1 MRCFSFITCLLFSSF
16 LLPANNWETSP
27 AELMVK
33 NGINT
38 MYNYE
43 FGNAITILDSA
54 WGIDN
59 THPVTPFVLIAA
71 KWLHTQTKEGYD
83 ASYETINSEVDA
95 TAPIYK
101 SLISQYP
108 DKAEYYLYLGSTF
121 GIRARTALAGKAWL
135 DVLYFGYQGLKYIR
149 LAQDMDETL
158 MDIYMPI
165 GLMEYFACL
174 SAPPVKWGASLMGL
188 SIDCE
193 VGLKHLEIAANE
205 SHYSWIEASNVLT
218 YAYLHIERDY
228 LKAEEVI
235 SPLVDQFLGHPYF
248 AFLKGEFLAKTNQ
261 WEALDE
267 LLPKL
272 REFASKG
279 HFLQQNECQ
288 LKLAYIEGLKSYH
301 KKDYSTAI
309 SKCNWILTNYHM
321 EFDWLKGFAYFLRAQ
336 SFGDLGQMELAVK
349 DYKEVLK
356 MDSYYPE
363 VKEARENIE
372 RIASK
377 E

>member
-1 MRCFSFITCLLFSSF
+1 MRHFSFIIFLFLSSF
-16 LLPANNWETSP
+16 LLPANNWENSP
-27 AELMVK
+27 SELMVQD
-33 NGINT
+33 GINA

-43 FGNAITILDSA
+43 FENAITILDSA
-54 WGIDN
+54 WVIDN

-83 ASYETINSEVDA
+83 ASYEKINSEVDA

-121 GIRARTALAGKAWL
+121 GIRARTALARKAWL
-135 DVLYFGYQGLKYIR
+135 DVLYFGYQGLKHIR

-158 MDIYMPI
+158 MDVYMPI

-174 SAPPVKWGASLMGL
+174 SAAPVKWGASLMGL
-188 SIDCE
+188 STDCE

-218 YAYLHIERDY
+218 YAYLHIEHDNI
-228 LKAEEVI
+228 KTEKVI
-235 SPLVDQFLGHPYF
+235 DSLVEAFPGHPYF
-248 AFLKGEFLAKTNQ
+248 AFLKGELLAKTNR

-267 LLPKL
+267 LLPEL

-279 HFLQQNECQ
+279 PFLQQNECQ

-309 SKCNWILTNYHM
+309 SKCNWILKNYHM

-349 DYKEVLK
+349 DYKKVLK

-363 VKEARENIE
+363 VAEARENIE

>member
-1 MRCFSFITCLLFSSF
+1 MTKFPFSTFLFF
-16 LLPANNWETSP
+16 LSVLFPVNNWESSP
-27 AELMVK
+27 AELMVQ
-33 NGINT
+33 NGINS

-43 FGNAITILDSA
+43 FEYSISILDSA

-71 KWLHTQTKEGYD
+71 KWLSTQTKDGYD
-83 ASYETINSEVDA
+83 ASYDIINSEVHA

-108 DKAEYYLYLGSTF
+108 DKGEYYLYLGSTF
-121 GIRARTALAGKAWL
+121 GIRARTALAGKSWL

-149 LAQDMDETL
+149 LAQDIDETL
-158 MDIYMPI
+158 LDIYMPI

-174 SAPPVKWGASLMGL
+174 SLPPVKWGASFMGI
-188 SIDCE
+188 STDCE
-193 VGLKHLEIAANE
+193 EGLKHLEIAAKE
-205 SHYSWIEASNVLT
+205 SHYSWIEASNVLA
-218 YAYLHIERDY
+218 YAYLHIERD
-228 LKAEEVI
+228 LVKAEHFI
-235 SPLVDQFLGHPYF
+235 SPLVDQFPGHPYF
-248 AFLKGEFLAKTNQ
+248 AFLKGEVLAKTKQ
-261 WEALDE
+261 WKALDE

-279 HFLQQNECQ
+279 PFLQKNECQ
-288 LKLAYIEGLKSYH
+288 LKLAYVEGLKSYQ
-301 KKDYSTAI
+301 KEDYSSAI
-309 SKCNWILTNYHM
+309 SKCNWILNNYHM
-321 EFDWLKGFAYFLRAQ
+321 EFDWLKGFTYFLRAQ
-336 SFGDLGQMELAVK
+336 SFEDLGKVESAIN
-349 DYKEVLK
+349 DYREVVK

-363 VKEARENIE
+363 VEEARENIL

>member
-1 MRCFSFITCLLFSSF
+1 MRYSSFIIILLFLSV
-16 LLPANNWETSP
+16 LLSANNREYSP
-27 AELMVK
+27 AELIVQD
-33 NGINT
+33 GINA

-43 FGNAITILDSA
+43 FENAITILDSA

-158 MDIYMPI
+158 MDVYMPI

-174 SAPPVKWGASLMGL
+174 SAAPVKWGASLMGL
-188 SIDCE
+188 STDCE

-235 SPLVDQFLGHPYF
+235 SPLADQFPGHPYF

-267 LLPKL
+267 LLPEL

-279 HFLQQNECQ
+279 PFLQQNECQ

-349 DYKEVLK
+349 DYKEILK

-363 VKEARENIE
+363 VEEARESIE

>member
-1 MRCFSFITCLLFSSF
+1 MRHFSFITYLLFSSF
-16 LLPANNWETSP
+16 LLPANNWETSH
-27 AELMVK
+27 AELMVQD
-33 NGINT
+33 GINA

-43 FGNAITILDSA
+43 FENAITILDSA

-71 KWLHTQTKEGYD
+71 NWLHTQTKEGYD

-158 MDIYMPI
+158 MDVYMPI

-174 SAPPVKWGASLMGL
+174 SAAPVKWGASLMGL
-188 SIDCE
+188 STDCE

-228 LKAEEVI
+228 LRAEEVI
-235 SPLVDQFLGHPYF
+235 SPLVDQFPGHPYF

-279 HFLQQNECQ
+279 SFLQQNECQ
-288 LKLAYIEGLKSYH
+288 LKLAYVEGLKAYH

-363 VKEARENIE
+363 VGEARENIE

>member
-1 MRCFSFITCLLFSSF
+1 MRYFSFITFLFLSSF
-16 LLPANNWETSP
+16 LLPANNWKTSP
-27 AELMVK
+27 AELMVQ
-33 NGINT
+33 NGINA

-43 FGNAITILDSA
+43 FENAITILDSA

-71 KWLHTQTKEGYD
+71 KWLHTQTNEGYD
-83 ASYETINSEVDA
+83 ASYDTINSEVDA

-101 SLISQYP
+101 SLISQHP
-108 DKAEYYLYLGSTF
+108 DKGEYYLYLGSTF

-158 MDIYMPI
+158 MDVYMPI

-174 SAPPVKWGASLMGL
+174 SAAPVKWGASLMGL
-188 SIDCE
+188 STDCE
-193 VGLKHLEIAANE
+193 AGLKHLEIAANE

-235 SPLVDQFLGHPYF
+235 SPLVDQFPGHPYF
-248 AFLKGEFLAKTNQ
+248 AFLKGEFLAKTKK

-267 LLPKL
+267 LLPEL

-279 HFLQQNECQ
+279 PFLQQNECQ
-288 LKLAYIEGLKSYH
+288 LKLAYVEGLKSYH
-301 KKDYSTAI
+301 RKDYSTAI

-363 VKEARENIE
+363 VGEARENID

>member
-1 MRCFSFITCLLFSSF
+1 MRYFSFITFLLFSSF
-16 LLPANNWETSP
+16 LLPANDWETSP
-27 AELMVK
+27 AELMVQD
-33 NGINT
+33 GIYA

-43 FGNAITILDSA
+43 FENAITTLDSS

-71 KWLHTQTKEGYD
+71 KWMHTQTREGYD

-101 SLISQYP
+101 SLISKYP
-108 DKAEYYLYLGSTF
+108 DKGEYYLYLGSTF

-158 MDIYMPI
+158 MDVYMPI

-174 SAPPVKWGASLMGL
+174 SAAPVKWGASFMGL
-188 SIDCE
+188 STDCE

-228 LKAEEVI
+228 IKAEEVI
-235 SPLVDQFLGHPYF
+235 YPLVEKFPGHPYF
-248 AFLKGEFLAKTNQ
+248 AFLKGEFLAKSKK

-267 LLPKL
+267 LLPEL

-279 HFLQQNECQ
+279 PFLQQNECQ

-309 SKCNWILTNYHM
+309 SKCNWILKNYHM

-349 DYKEVLK
+349 DYKKVLK

-363 VKEARENIE
+363 VAEARENIE

>member
-1 MRCFSFITCLLFSSF
+1 MRYFSFSTFLFFSPF
-16 LLPANNWETSP
+16 LLSANNWETSP
-27 AELMVK
+27 AELMVQ

-43 FGNAITILDSA
+43 FENAITTLDSA
-54 WGIDN
+54 WRIDN

-101 SLISQYP
+101 SLISKYP

-158 MDIYMPI
+158 MDVYMPI

-174 SAPPVKWGASLMGL
+174 SAAPVKWGASFMGL
-188 SIDCE
+188 STDCE

-228 LKAEEVI
+228 IKAEEVI
-235 SPLVDQFLGHPYF
+235 YPLVEKFPGHPYF
-248 AFLKGEFLAKTNQ
+248 AFLKGEFLAKSKK

-267 LLPKL
+267 LLPEL

-279 HFLQQNECQ
+279 PFLQQNECQ

-336 SFGDLGQMELAVK
+336 SFEDLGQMELAVK
-349 DYKEVLK
+349 DYREVIK

-363 VKEARENIE
+363 VGEARENIE

>member
-1 MRCFSFITCLLFSSF
+1 MRHFSFITFLLFSSF
-16 LLPANNWETSP
+16 LLSANNWETSP
-27 AELMVK
+27 AELMVQD
-33 NGINT
+33 GINA

-43 FGNAITILDSA
+43 FENAITILDSA
-54 WGIDN
+54 WEIDN

-71 KWLHTQTKEGYD
+71 KWLRTQTKDGYD
-83 ASYETINSEVDA
+83 VSYETISSEVDA

-108 DKAEYYLYLGSTF
+108 DKAKYYLYLGSTF
-121 GIRARTALAGKAWL
+121 GIRARTALAGKSWL

-158 MDIYMPI
+158 MDVYMPI

-174 SAPPVKWGASLMGL
+174 SAAPVKLGASLMGL
-188 SIDCE
+188 STDCE
-193 VGLKHLEIAANE
+193 VSLKHLEIAANE

-228 LKAEEVI
+228 LKTEEVI
-235 SPLVDQFLGHPYF
+235 SPLVDQFPGHPYF
-248 AFLKGEFLAKTNQ
+248 AFLKGEFLAKTSQ
-261 WEALDE
+261 WEALDK
-267 LLPKL
+267 LLPQL

-279 HFLQQNECQ
+279 PFLQQNECQ

-336 SFGDLGQMELAVK
+336 SFGDFGQMELAVK

-363 VKEARENIE
+363 VEEARENIE

>member
-1 MRCFSFITCLLFSSF
+1 MSHFSFIIVLFSSSF

-27 AELMVK
+27 AELMVQD
-33 NGINT
+33 GINA

-43 FGNAITILDSA
+43 FENAITILDSA
-54 WGIDN
+54 WAIDN

-158 MDIYMPI
+158 MDVYMPI

-174 SAPPVKWGASLMGL
+174 SAAPVKWGASLMGL
-188 SIDCE
+188 STDCE

-218 YAYLHIERDY
+218 YAYLHIEHDNI
-228 LKAEEVI
+228 KAEKVI
-235 SPLVDQFLGHPYF
+235 YSLVEAFPGHPYF

-267 LLPKL
+267 LLPEL

-279 HFLQQNECQ
+279 PFLQQNECQ

-309 SKCNWILTNYHM
+309 SKCNWILKNYHM

-336 SFGDLGQMELAVK
+336 SFGDLGQMKLAVK

-363 VKEARENIE
+363 VGEAKENIE

>member
-1 MRCFSFITCLLFSSF
+1 MRNFSFITFLLFLSF
-16 LLPANNWETSP
+16 LLPANNWKTSA
-27 AELMVK
+27 AELMVQD
-33 NGINT
+33 GINA

-43 FGNAITILDSA
+43 FENAITALDSA
-54 WGIDN
+54 WVIDN
-59 THPVTPFVLIAA
+59 THPVIPFVLIAA
-71 KWLHTQTKEGYD
+71 KWLHTQTREGYD
-83 ASYETINSEVDA
+83 ASYEIINSEVDA

-101 SLISQYP
+101 YLISQYP
-108 DKAEYYLYLGSTF
+108 DKGEYYLYLGSTF

-149 LAQDMDETL
+149 LAQDIDKTL
-158 MDIYMPI
+158 MDVYMPI

-174 SAPPVKWGASLMGL
+174 SAAPVKWGASLMGL
-188 SIDCE
+188 STDCE
-193 VGLKHLEIAANE
+193 VGLKHLEIAVNE

-235 SPLVDQFLGHPYF
+235 SPLVDQFPGHPYF
-248 AFLKGEFLAKTNQ
+248 AFLKGESLAKTKK

-267 LLPKL
+267 LLPEL

-279 HFLQQNECQ
+279 PFLQQNECQ
-288 LKLAYIEGLKSYH
+288 LKLAYVEGLKSYH
-301 KKDYSTAI
+301 RKDYSTAI
-309 SKCNWILTNYHM
+309 SKCNWILKNYHM

-336 SFGDLGQMELAVK
+336 SFEDLGKMELAVK
-349 DYKEVLK
+349 DYREVIK

-363 VKEARENIE
+363 VGEAKENIE
-372 RIASK
+372 SIVNK

>member
-1 MRCFSFITCLLFSSF
+1 MRHFSFITFLFFSSF

-27 AELMVK
+27 AELMVQD
-33 NGINT
+33 GINA

-43 FGNAITILDSA
+43 FENAITILDSA

-59 THPVTPFVLIAA
+59 THPVIPFVLIAA

-108 DKAEYYLYLGSTF
+108 DKSEYYLYLGSTF

-158 MDIYMPI
+158 MDVYMPI

-174 SAPPVKWGASLMGL
+174 SAAPVKWGASLMGL
-188 SIDCE
+188 SADCE

-235 SPLVDQFLGHPYF
+235 SPLVDQFPGHPYF

-267 LLPKL
+267 LLPEL

-279 HFLQQNECQ
+279 PFLQQNECQ
-288 LKLAYIEGLKSYH
+288 LKLAYVEGLKSYH
-301 KKDYSTAI
+301 RKDYSTAI

-356 MDSYYPE
+356 MDSYYSE
-363 VKEARENIE
+363 VGEARENIE

>member
-1 MRCFSFITCLLFSSF
+1 MRYFSFITFLFFSSF

-27 AELMVK
+27 AELMVQD
-33 NGINT
+33 GINA

-43 FGNAITILDSA
+43 FENAITILDSA
-54 WGIDN
+54 WEIDN
-59 THPVTPFVLIAA
+59 THPVTPFILIAA
-71 KWLHTQTKEGYD
+71 KWLHTQTTEGYD

-108 DKAEYYLYLGSTF
+108 YKAEYYLYLGSTF

-158 MDIYMPI
+158 MDVYMPI

-174 SAPPVKWGASLMGL
+174 SAAPIKWGASLIGL
-188 SIDCE
+188 STDCE

-228 LKAEEVI
+228 LKAEDVI
-235 SPLVDQFLGHPYF
+235 SPLVDQFPGHPYF

-261 WEALDE
+261 WETLDE

-279 HFLQQNECQ
+279 PFMQQNECQ

-301 KKDYSTAI
+301 KKDYSTTI

-336 SFGDLGQMELAVK
+336 SFGDLGQMESAVK

-363 VKEARENIE
+363 VGEARENIE
-372 RIASK
+372 RIGSK
-377 E
+377 K

>member
-1 MRCFSFITCLLFSSF
+1 MRHFSFSTFLLFSSF

-27 AELMVK
+27 AELMVQDC
-33 NGINT
+33 INT

-43 FGNAITILDSA
+43 FENAITILDSA
-54 WGIDN
+54 WEIDN

-71 KWLHTQTKEGYD
+71 KWLHTQTNEGYD

-101 SLISQYP
+101 SLISEYP

-158 MDIYMPI
+158 MDVYMPI

-174 SAPPVKWGASLMGL
+174 SAAPVKWGASLMGL
-188 SIDCE
+188 STDCE

-235 SPLVDQFLGHPYF
+235 SPLVDQFPGHTYF

-267 LLPKL
+267 LLPEL

-279 HFLQQNECQ
+279 PFLQQNECQ
-288 LKLAYIEGLKSYH
+288 LKLAYVEGLKSYY

-336 SFGDLGQMELAVK
+336 SFGDLGQMELAFN
-349 DYKEVLK
+349 DYNEVLK

-363 VKEARENIE
+363 VGEARENIE

>member
-1 MRCFSFITCLLFSSF
+1 MRYFSFITFLLFSSF

-27 AELMVK
+27 AESVVQ
-33 NGINT
+33 NGINA

-43 FGNAITILDSA
+43 FENAITILDSA
-54 WGIDN
+54 WRIDN
-59 THPVTPFVLIAA
+59 THPVTPFVLIAV
-71 KWLHTQTKEGYD
+71 KWLYTQTKEGYD

-101 SLISQYP
+101 SLISKYP

-158 MDIYMPI
+158 MDVYMPI
-165 GLMEYFACL
+165 GLMEYFSCL
-174 SAPPVKWGASLMGL
+174 SAAPVKWGASFMGL
-188 SIDCE
+188 STDCE

-228 LKAEEVI
+228 IKAEEVI
-235 SPLVDQFLGHPYF
+235 YPLVEKFPGHPYF
-248 AFLKGEFLAKTNQ
+248 AFLKGEFLAKSKK

-267 LLPKL
+267 LLPEL

-279 HFLQQNECQ
+279 PFLQQNECQ

-336 SFGDLGQMELAVK
+336 SFEDLGQMELAVK
-349 DYKEVLK
+349 DYREVIK

-363 VKEARENIE
+363 VGEARENIE

>member
-1 MRCFSFITCLLFSSF
+1 MRYFSFITFLLFSSF

-27 AELMVK
+27 AELMVQD
-33 NGINT
+33 GIYA

-43 FGNAITILDSA
+43 FENAITTLDSA

-59 THPVTPFVLIAA
+59 THPVTPFVLISA
-71 KWLHTQTKEGYD
+71 KWLRTKTKEGYD

-101 SLISQYP
+101 SLILKYP

-149 LAQDMDETL
+149 LAQDMDATL
-158 MDIYMPI
+158 MDVYMPI

-174 SAPPVKWGASLMGL
+174 SAAPVKWGASFMGL
-188 SIDCE
+188 STDCE

-228 LKAEEVI
+228 IKAEEVI
-235 SPLVDQFLGHPYF
+235 YPLVEKFPGHPYF
-248 AFLKGEFLAKTNQ
+248 AFLKGEFLAKSKK

-267 LLPKL
+267 LLPEL

-279 HFLQQNECQ
+279 PFLQQNECQ

-301 KKDYSTAI
+301 RKDYSTAI

-336 SFGDLGQMELAVK
+336 SFEDLGQMELAVK
-349 DYKEVLK
+349 DYREVIK

-363 VKEARENIE
+363 VGEARENIE

>member
-1 MRCFSFITCLLFSSF
+1 MSYFSCITFLFFSSF
-16 LLPANNWETSP
+16 LLPANNWENSP
-27 AELMVK
+27 VELMVQD
-33 NGINT
+33 GINA

-43 FGNAITILDSA
+43 FDNAITILDSA
-54 WGIDN
+54 WRIDN

-83 ASYETINSEVDA
+83 ASYDIINSEVDA

-108 DKAEYYLYLGSTF
+108 DKGEYYLYLGSTF

-158 MDIYMPI
+158 MDVYMPI

-174 SAPPVKWGASLMGL
+174 SATPIKWGASLMGL
-188 SIDCE
+188 SNDCE

-205 SHYSWIEASNVLT
+205 SQYSWIEASNILT
-218 YAYLHIERDY
+218 YAYIHIERDNI
-228 LKAEEVI
+228 KAEQVI
-235 SPLVDQFLGHPYF
+235 YSLVEAFPGHPYF

-279 HFLQQNECQ
+279 PFLQQNECQ
-288 LKLAYIEGLKSYH
+288 LKLAYVEGLRSFH
-301 KKDYSTAI
+301 KKDYSTVI

-336 SFGDLGQMELAVK
+336 SFGELGQMELAVK

-356 MDSYYPE
+356 MDNYYPE
-363 VKEARENIE
+363 VGEAKENIE
-372 RIASK
+372 RIANK

>member
-1 MRCFSFITCLLFSSF
+1 MRHFSFITLLLSSSF
-16 LLPANNWETSP
+16 LFPANNWENSP
-27 AELMVK
+27 AELMVQD
-33 NGINT
+33 GINA

-43 FGNAITILDSA
+43 FENAITILDSA

-83 ASYETINSEVDA
+83 ASYEKINSEVDA

-108 DKAEYYLYLGSTF
+108 DKAEYYLYLGSSF

-158 MDIYMPI
+158 MDVYMPI

-174 SAPPVKWGASLMGL
+174 SEAPVKWGASFMGL
-188 SIDCE
+188 SADCE

-235 SPLVDQFLGHPYF
+235 SPLVDQFPGHPYF

-272 REFASKG
+272 SEFASKG
-279 HFLQQNECQ
+279 PFLQQNECQ

-363 VKEARENIE
+363 VGEARENIE

>member
-1 MRCFSFITCLLFSSF
+1 MSYFSCITFLFFSSF

-27 AELMVK
+27 AELMVQD
-33 NGINT
+33 GINA

-43 FGNAITILDSA
+43 FENAITILDSA

-71 KWLHTQTKEGYD
+71 KWLHTQTEEGYD
-83 ASYETINSEVDA
+83 ASYDTINSEVDS

-101 SLISQYP
+101 SLITQYP

-158 MDIYMPI
+158 MDVYMPI

-174 SAPPVKWGASLMGL
+174 SAAPVKWGASLMGL
-188 SIDCE
+188 SADCE
-193 VGLKHLEIAANE
+193 VALKHLEIAANE

-218 YAYLHIERDY
+218 YAFLHIERDY

-235 SPLVDQFLGHPYF
+235 SPLVDQFPGHPYF

-267 LLPKL
+267 LLPEL

-279 HFLQQNECQ
+279 PFLQQNECQ

-309 SKCNWILTNYHM
+309 SKCNWILTNYRM

-363 VKEARENIE
+363 VGEARENIE